1 MEAGLGPPAVSPR
14 RSKPVCA
21 SIPSVRAATN
31 RYKTN
36 IRTVT
41 VYGPFH
47 LLRGHELQV
56 VGTPRNGNT
65 AITVVAPTGRRHKI
79 PLWIVS
85 PAAAGY
91 VMGEQATVNPQA
103 LLLAFELLLPVMSN
117 ASQLA
122 GNLSATGTSPTAGG
136 ADEATRPRVVTRTH
150 LTRLAGK
157 GWPAEALLQRGVLGH
172 PRDMGQDKGGARTRI
187 SSTAGQRLS
196 RDRLFTRRATPA
208 RTVLYGVVQPYL
220 ESRLWQQRKVER
232 VEDPGLVHIRQGRAY
247 AGNAVPTRIQ
257 RTGRDPAF
265 RWRRV

>member
-1 MEAGLGPPAVSPR
+1 MEAGLGPSAVSPR

-36 IRTVT
+36 SRTVT

-65 AITVVAPTGRRHKI
+65 AITVVAPTGRRLKI

-103 LLLAFELLLPVMSN
+103 LLSAFELLLPVMSN
-117 ASQLA
+117 ASQLT

-196 RDRLFTRRATPA
+196 RDRLFTRRATPSAPSSTASCNSILRAGFASSA
-208 RTVLYGVVQPYL
+208 RLSGSKTLGLFPVGKEWVILGRHFL
-220 ESRLWQQRKVER
+220 ETYN
-232 VEDPGLVHIRQGRAY
+232 GRA
-247 AGNAVPTRIQ
+247 G
-257 RTGRDPAF
+257 DPAF
-265 RWRRV
+265 RWREV